1 MTENVRFLILV
12 ILNCRL
18 KKILYLKN
26 SELIHQRKAKWK
38 KKKKRLTWLGKKE
51 SKRRTQEAKTEKGK

>member
-18 KKILYLKN
+18 KKILYLEN
-26 SELIHQRKAKWK
+26 SEVIHQKKAKW

-51 SKRRTQEAKTEKGK
+51 SKRRTHEAKTEKGK